1 MYMPFIRLTTNRKL
15 TLQQEVSLK
24 EELGNLITIIPN
36 KKEETLMIHME
47 DNQIM
52 YFKGDGQSCMMMS
65 ISLYKT
71 APLEAKQRFV
81 HEVTKMIER
90 VANIPIEKQYI
101 SFQEYPNWG
110 KNGDLL

>member
-1 MYMPFIRLTTNRKL
+1 MPFIRLTTNRKL
-15 TLQQEVSLK
+15 TLQQEVTLK
-24 EELGNLITIIPN
+24 EELGRLITIIPN

-52 YFKGDGQSCMMMS
+52 YFQGDGHSCMMMS
-65 ISLYKT
+65 VSLYQT

-81 HEVTKMIER
+81 HEVTKMIEK
-90 VANIPIEKQYI
+90 VANIPVEKQYI
-101 SFQEYPNWG
+101 SFLEYPNWG